1 MNRSTQRATRRPSVG
16 SWVSLESP
24 LLYTCIQAG
33 SAGFYTEKDLFTMLF
48 ERSLSLLTGHRSNNK
63 QGTSNSVVNSC
74 CPTLRPHP
82 LHSTTNKKE
91 RSFKT
96 FGDNASSCYVPG
108 KSNFPGHQLS
118 WEVNFS
124 WGSQLFPRVTTFPEG
139 VNFSRGCQLF
149 LRESTYPEI
158 VNFYQGSQLFPRE
171 STFFQGSQ
179 LFPRE

>member
-1 MNRSTQRATRRPSVG
+1 M
-16 SWVSLESP
+16 
-24 LLYTCIQAG
+24 LYTCIQAG

-118 WEVNFS
+118 WEVNFPNFS
-124 WGSQLFPRVTTFPEG
+124 REVNFSRGSRLFLRESTFPEG
-139 VNFSRGCQLF
+139 VNFSRG
-149 LRESTYPEI
+149 
-158 VNFYQGSQLFPRE
+158 SQLFPRE
-171 STFFQGSQ
+171 STFSEGVNFSRGS
-179 LFPRE
+179 